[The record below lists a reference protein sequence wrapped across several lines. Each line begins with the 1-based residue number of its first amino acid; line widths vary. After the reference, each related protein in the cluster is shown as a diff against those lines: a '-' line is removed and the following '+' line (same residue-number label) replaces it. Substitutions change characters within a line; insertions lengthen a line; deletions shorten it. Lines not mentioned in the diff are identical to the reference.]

1 MQETTSMDVAR
12 ALGRKNHGNFL
23 ISLRRIEAKTG
34 YSFTKA
40 MRTIGMKHGFS
51 KECPYYKLT
60 IEDCN
65 IIKSY
70 LTKPEEKEIMTA
82 FISALFS
89 KEKPAIHTSK
99 ALASQPRIELFKSD
113 GFGELHVTFD
123 TDQLWYC
130 LSDICRSLE
139 LLIKEGERIVRQN
152 VCATKDFLVKRMK
165 RTAGELFVDYDG
177 LLSVIIESKK
187 SKANSYRK
195 WVTNILPTKQNVA
208 PAIVPECYPTLDE
221 YFTLYVPAPEF
232 HEALSEVNAHCLTA
246 AGRSGMNSEKRKS
259 LIRDVGILNT
269 FCDTLKAVHQ
279 LS

>member
-130 LSDICRSLE
+130 LSD
-139 LLIKEGERIVRQN
+139 N
-152 VCATKDFLVKRMK
+152 
-165 RTAGELFVDYDG
+165 DG

-269 FCDTLKAVHQ
+269 FCDTLKAVYQ
-279 LS
+279 LA